1 MVGVV
6 IVSHSLKAAEGI
18 KEIAQQMGSDVPLA
32 AVGGTADGRIGTDPL
47 MIKKAIEGVMGPDGV
62 LLLVDLGSAVM
73 NAQLAVEMLGDED
86 QEQVVLSNAPI
97 LEGAVVAVVESAMGH
112 DLERVKRAAEEASH
126 MEKLL

>member
-1 MVGVV
+1 
-6 IVSHSLKAAEGI
+6 
-18 KEIAQQMGSDVPLA
+18 
-32 AVGGTADGRIGTDPL
+32 
-47 MIKKAIEGVMGPDGV
+47 MGPDGV

>member
-18 KEIAQQMGSDVPLA
+18 KEIAQQMGRDVPVA
-32 AVGGTADGRIGTDPL
+32 AVGGTADGQIGTDPL
-47 MIKKAIEGVMGPDGV
+47 AIKEAIEGVMGSDGV
-62 LLLVDLGSAVM
+62 LLLVDLGSAVL
-73 NAQLAVEMLGDED
+73 NTQLAVEMLEDEGQD
-86 QEQVVLSNAPI
+86 QVVVSNAPI

-112 DLERVKRAAEEASH
+112 NLEQVKKAAEEAIH

>member
-1 MVGVV
+1 MVGLV

-18 KEIAQQMGSDVPLA
+18 KEIAQQMDSNVPIA
-32 AVGGTADGRIGTDPL
+32 AVGGTTDGRIGTDPL
-47 MIKKAIEGVMGPDGV
+47 AIKKAIENVMGPDGV

-73 NAQLAVEMLGDED
+73 NTQLAVEMLENDRQG
-86 QEQVVLSNAPI
+86 QVMLSNAPI

-112 DLERVKRAAEEASH
+112 NLEQVKRAAEEAIH